1 MGDEEGAQT
10 AARTE
15 IGSHASSFHMAS
27 DALASPLAWFW
38 LLVAAVAESRTERDP
53 MLRGKGPD
61 VRAAVDP
68 PLKSDEFDA
77 VEYERVVARVLNNET
92 H

>member
-1 MGDEEGAQT
+1 
-10 AARTE
+10 
-15 IGSHASSFHMAS
+15 
-27 DALASPLAWFW
+27 
-38 LLVAAVAESRTERDP
+38 

-61 VRAAVDP
+61 VRAAADP